1 MTKQKS
7 KAGKKPTV
15 EIEIDPDAF
24 ERFRAA
30 VHKLAKAGPR
40 HKRATVVQPL
50 SEQVRGT
57 RALFR

>member
-30 VHKLAKAGPR
+30 VHKLAKAGPKPKPAP
-40 HKRATVVQPL
+40 KRGAKGKGKTSKP
-50 SEQVRGT
+50 
-57 RALFR
+57 AK

>member
-24 ERFRAA
+24 ERFRQA
-30 VHKLAKAGPR
+30 VHKLAKAGP
-40 HKRATVVQPL
+40 KPKPAPKSGAKGKGKTGKP
-50 SEQVRGT
+50 
-57 RALFR
+57 AK